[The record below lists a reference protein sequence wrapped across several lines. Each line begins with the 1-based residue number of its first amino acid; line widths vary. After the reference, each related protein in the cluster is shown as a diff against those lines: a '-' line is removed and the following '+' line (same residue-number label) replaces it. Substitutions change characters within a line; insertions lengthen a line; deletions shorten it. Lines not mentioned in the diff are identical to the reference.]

1 MSMWAVTQT
10 RRFKAAAAHAGI
22 SDWLS
27 EQGEA
32 PQMTQDAPDPVF
44 GTLVY
49 DDPRPQLHAS
59 PITHMRGVRTPMLI
73 TVGERDVECPLPQ
86 SQEFYQAMLAL
97 GVPTQF
103 VVYAGEGHGFHKD
116 VDRMDERGRT
126 VGWFAR
132 WLRPDQHPEAASV
145 AK

>member
-1 MSMWAVTQT
+1 
-10 RRFKAAAAHAGI
+10 
-22 SDWLS
+22 
-27 EQGEA
+27 
-32 PQMTQDAPDPVF
+32 MTQDAPDPVF

-97 GVPTQF
+97 NVPTQF

-116 VDRMDERGRT
+116 VDRIDERGRI
-126 VGWFAR
+126 VGWFGR
-132 WLRPDQHPEAASV
+132 WRRPDRAPSADTATV